1 MDANDVIGDLLHN
14 DIISLATHE
23 KISLCNCPKQRSGIL
38 HKHLIH
44 TSTDES
50 FIKAC
55 DIIIKVKGNPK
66 MTDLGKHMKKK
77 LETGT

>member
-1 MDANDVIGDLLHN
+1 MDANAVIGDLLN
-14 DIISLATHE
+14 SDIISPATSE
-23 KISLCNCPKQRSGIL
+23 KISRCDCPKQRSNIL
-38 HKHLIH
+38 HKHLID

-50 FIKAC
+50 FINAC